1 MNIQT
6 TMSGLRK
13 AAIVALMIGEDASA
27 SIFKHLSEDEIETLL
42 SEMAALGR
50 VSSKMG
56 EQVLEE
62 FHQTAVAAEHVAR
75 GDIEFAKR
83 VLVKSFGPDTARR
96 MIDRVMRA
104 FQSNAG
110 FASLERADP
119 QQLSKFIL
127 GEHPQTIALI
137 LAHLQPANAALL
149 VTLLPEELRVDV
161 LARMASPED
170 ISPEIA
176 SRVSSVIELRKAA
189 APTLTG
195 ASRAWPVVLL
205 IEDDDAVRELIGPA
219 LRANG
224 FDVIAAASGEE
235 ALDLAARC
243 PVDLLLSD
251 VMLPKQNGFEVARQI
266 RRRSPHLPIVFMS
279 AYYDQAVAEAAHRD
293 ITSTILQKPFAM
305 ADLVA
310 HLRAV
315 YEVQASN
322 RSALQDTVLP
332 LPPVL
337 PATRAV

>member
-1 MNIQT
+1 MNVE

-13 AAIVALMIGEDASA
+13 AAIVLLMIGEDASA
-27 SIFKHLSEDEIETLL
+27 SVFEHLSEDEIEILL

-56 EQVLEE
+56 AQILEE
-62 FHQTAVAAEHVAR
+62 FHHTAVAAEHVAR
-75 GDIEFAKR
+75 GDIESATR
-83 VLVKSFGPDTARR
+83 VLVASFGRDTARR

-110 FASLERADP
+110 SAPLECEDS
-119 QQLSKFIL
+119 QQLSKLTL

-137 LAHLQPANAALL
+137 LAHLQPANAAQLA
-149 VTLLPEELRVDV
+149 TLLPEELRVDV
-161 LARMASPED
+161 LARMASPEG
-170 ISPEIA
+170 ISPEIV

-195 ASRAWPVVLL
+195 VPPAGPVVLL
-205 IEDDDAVRELIGPA
+205 IEDDDAVRELIGRA
-219 LRANG
+219 LRADG

-235 ALDLAARC
+235 ALDLEAGC

-266 RRRSPHLPIVFMS
+266 RRRSPRLPIVFMS
-279 AYYDQAVAEAAHRD
+279 AYYDQAVAEAAHLD

-315 YEVQASN
+315 YDVA
-322 RSALQDTVLP
+322 R
-332 LPPVL
+332 
-337 PATRAV
+337 